1 MILKRINLGF
11 ITINWRKSCIKAA
24 SFAIMI
30 NGSPTYFFL
39 ISRGPTQCFTLF
51 PLLFL
56 IIINGLSRKLTNA
69 RDNGLIAR
77 CRIINWVPLS
87 HLIFVDNLLTIE
99 KSYPYEWKVIFNTL
113 FDFELASSLLMNQL
127 KSNMISREPNV
138 DWSKDI
144 ANIFGVKVT
153 HLDAGFTY
161 LGFLLKPIGYKNKD

>member
-1 MILKRINLGF
+1 
-11 ITINWRKSCIKAA
+11 
-24 SFAIMI
+24 
-30 NGSPTYFFL
+30 
-39 ISRGPTQCFTLF
+39 
-51 PLLFL
+51 
-56 IIINGLSRKLTNA
+56 
-69 RDNGLIAR
+69 
-77 CRIINWVPLS
+77 
-87 HLIFVDNLLTIE
+87 VDNLLTIE